1 MLFKGNGYDQEKNKI
16 YSVRTSFS
24 IKNIF
29 LICSSRFSERTNPMN
44 RPQRSVSPACPSFS
58 AISRLS
64 LLLLHLALCAFFVAT
79 PAAAVEQNTTFLP
92 AKINASGDTDALTS
106 QADKAL
112 TAALTSQGFTMVER
126 DKAKQM
132 LNYNGAWPPALKDLQ
147 ELAQKTGQD
156 YVAVGSVTA
165 IGDQVSVDYKVY
177 DLLAASAPQSY
188 YRHGESLKN
197 LDSVMVE
204 ISKDIL
210 RFTNRGQIITSLV
223 AEGNK
228 RIDSGAIIRKT
239 QTKTGDIYSP
249 ATLRKDLKAI
259 FAMGYFDN
267 VNIKVEESTE
277 GKKVIFQV
285 TEKPLISKVEFT
297 GISELDEKDVKE
309 AANVNANTIV
319 NPATINKSG
328 EAIKALYKS
337 KGYYDTKVTTKISYP
352 DKDQAV
358 VRYTIEEGSKI
369 YIKEITFVGN
379 KSFDSDELTDVI
391 KTSEKGLLSWITES
405 GLLKTEQLNQDSAS
419 IGSFYNN
426 KGFLEVKVSDPVVKQ
441 EGEWLY
447 ITFNIEEGPRYL
459 VGTID
464 IKGDLITDKQEL
476 RDLLTIQNE
485 KFINRKALRD
495 DILKITD
502 YYAERGYAFADVRP
516 NLDKSKGGARVD
528 IAIEIDKG
536 ELVYIDRISISG
548 NTRTRDNVIRRE
560 IEVHEGGVFDSKALR
575 ASSEALKRLEFF
587 EEVNIHPEPS
597 LDPTK
602 MNVLVDVKEKNTGQ
616 FSVGMGYSSVDSLM
630 FMAQIAENNFLG
642 RGDRVSLS
650 GNVSGRSTQF
660 NLSYTNPHLRDSKLS
675 WGADLYNMSR
685 KYDDYTKDSTGG
697 ALRLGYPV
705 WEKWKAF
712 GAYSYE
718 DTELSDVSPFA
729 SSIIIQSMDINITSA
744 VKFALVRDTRDR
756 ISSPSKGSQNQVS
769 VKYAGGVFGGDSQ
782 FTKLEASSGWFFP
795 LPWTTVFHVKGSAG
809 QVWENE
815 TNKLPVYERFYLGGM
830 NSIRGFQYGKVSPID
845 PLSGERIGGDKM
857 WYGNLE
863 YIFPLMK
870 EAGLNGVVFFDIGK
884 NMAGDMDWTI
894 DEYNKATG
902 LELRWISPMGPLRL
916 VWGYNLD
923 PKNDE
928 DQSVWDFSI
937 GGGF

>member
-1 MLFKGNGYDQEKNKI
+1 
-16 YSVRTSFS
+16 
-24 IKNIF
+24 
-29 LICSSRFSERTNPMN
+29 MN
-44 RPQRSVSPACPSFS
+44 RQQRSVSPACPSFS

-64 LLLLHLALCAFFVAT
+64 LLLLHLVLCAVVVT
-79 PAAAVEQNTTFLP
+79 PAVAAEQNTTFLP
-92 AKINASGDTDALTS
+92 AKINGSGDTAALTS

-112 TAALTSQGFTMVER
+112 AAALTNQGFTMVER

-132 LNYNGAWPPALKDLQ
+132 LNYNGAWPPALKDLHD
-147 ELAQKTGQD
+147 LAQKTGQD
-156 YVAVGSVTA
+156 YVAIGSVTA

-177 DLLAASAPQSY
+177 DLLAASTPQSY

-197 LDSVMVE
+197 LDSVMEE

-210 RFTNRGQIITSLV
+210 RFTNRGQIITSLA

-228 RIDSGAIIRKT
+228 RIDSGAIIHKI

-249 ATLRKDLKAI
+249 TVLRKDLKAI

-277 GKKVIFQV
+277 GKKIIFQV
-285 TEKPLISKVEFT
+285 TEKPLISKVEFA
-297 GISELDEKDVKE
+297 GISALDEKDVKE

-328 EAIKALYKS
+328 EAIKTLYKS
-337 KGYYDTKVTTKISYP
+337 KGYYDTKVTPKISYP

-358 VRYTIEEGSKI
+358 VRYTIEEGPKI
-369 YIKEITFVGN
+369 YIKEINFVGN
-379 KSFDSDELTDVI
+379 KSFDSKKLADVI
-391 KTSEKGLLSWITES
+391 KTSTKGLLSWITDS
-405 GLLKTEQLNQDSAS
+405 GLLKNEQLNQDSAS

-426 KGFLEVKVSDPVVKQ
+426 QGFLEVKVSDPVVKQ

-447 ITFNIEEGPRYL
+447 ITFNIEEGPRYM

-476 RDLLTIQNE
+476 RNLLTVQNE

-502 YYAERGYAFADVRP
+502 YYAEHGYAFADVRP
-516 NLDKSKGGARVD
+516 NIDKSKGGGRVD
-528 IAIEIDKG
+528 ISIEIKKG
-536 ELVYIDRISISG
+536 ELVYIDRITISG

-560 IEVHEGGVFDSKALR
+560 IEAQEGGVFDSKALR
-575 ASSEALKRLEFF
+575 ASSEALQRLEFF

-597 LDPTK
+597 LDPAK
-602 MNVLVDVKEKNTGQ
+602 MNILVDVKEKNTGQ
-616 FSVGMGYSSVDSLM
+616 FSIGMGYSSVDSLM
-630 FMAQIAENNFLG
+630 FMAEVAENNFMG
-642 RGDRVSLS
+642 TGDKVSLS
-650 GNVSGRSTQF
+650 GNVSGKSTQF
-660 NLSYTNPHLRDSKLS
+660 NLSFTDPHLRDSKLS
-675 WGADLYNMSR
+675 WGADLYDMSR
-685 KYDDYTKDSTGG
+685 IYDDYTRKSTGG
-697 ALRLGYPV
+697 ALRLGYPIF
-705 WEKWKAF
+705 EKWKAF

-718 DTELSDVSPFA
+718 NTTLSDLSIFA
-729 SSIIIQSMDINITSA
+729 LANPLITQSLDLNVTSA

-756 ISSPSKGSQNQVS
+756 PSSPSTGSQNQIS
-769 VKYAGGVFGGDSQ
+769 VKYAGGPFAGDSQ
-782 FTKLEASSGWFFP
+782 FTKLEASSSWFFP

-809 QVWENE
+809 EVWENE

-830 NSIRGFQYGKVSPID
+830 NSIRGFQYGKVSPMDIN
-845 PLSGERIGGDKM
+845 GVRIGGDKM
-857 WYGNLE
+857 WFGNFE

-870 EAGLNGVVFFDIGK
+870 EAGLNGVIFFDVGK
-884 NMAGDMDWTI
+884 NMADDMDWSVS
-894 DEYNKATG
+894 DYNKATG

-923 PKNDE
+923 PKAGE

>member
-1 MLFKGNGYDQEKNKI
+1 
-16 YSVRTSFS
+16 
-24 IKNIF
+24 
-29 LICSSRFSERTNPMN
+29 MN
-44 RPQRSVSPACPSFS
+44 CPRRSVSPARPSFS

-64 LLLLHLALCAFFVAT
+64 LFLLHLVLCALVVT

-92 AKINASGDTDALTS
+92 AKINGSGDTAALTN

-112 TAALTSQGFTMVER
+112 AAALTSQGFAMVER

-132 LNYNGAWPPALKDLQ
+132 LNYNGAWPPATKELHD
-147 ELAQKTGQD
+147 LAQKTGHD

-165 IGDQVSVDYKVY
+165 IGEQVSVDYNIY
-177 DLLAASAPQSY
+177 DLLSASAPKSY

-197 LDSVMVE
+197 LASVMEE

-210 RFTNRGQIITSLV
+210 RFTNRNQVIASL
-223 AEGNK
+223 ATEGNK
-228 RIDSGAIIRKT
+228 RIDSAAIIRKA
-239 QTKTGDIYSP
+239 QAKTGDIYSP

-267 VNIKVEESTE
+267 VNVKIEEGAE
-277 GKKVIFQV
+277 GKKIIFQV
-285 TEKPLISKVEFT
+285 TEKPLISKVEFA
-297 GISELDEKDVKE
+297 GISELEEKDVKE

-319 NPATINKSG
+319 NPSAINKSG
-328 EAIKALYKS
+328 EAIKTLYKS
-337 KGYYDTKVTTKISYP
+337 KGYYDTKVTPLISYP
-352 DKDQAV
+352 DKEQAV
-358 VRYTIEEGSKI
+358 VKYTIEEGPKI

-379 KSFDSDELTDVI
+379 KSFDSKKLTDVI
-391 KTSEKGLLSWITES
+391 KTSTKGLLSWITDS
-405 GLLKTEQLNQDSAS
+405 GLLKNEQLNQDSAS

-426 KGFLEVKVSDPVVKQ
+426 QGFLEVKVSDPEIRK

-447 ITFNIEEGPRYL
+447 ITFNIEEGPRYM

-476 RDLLTIQNE
+476 RNLLTVQNE

-502 YYAERGYAFADVRP
+502 YYAEHGYAFADVRP
-516 NLDKSKGGARVD
+516 NMDKSKGGGRVD
-528 IAIEIDKG
+528 VSIEINKG
-536 ELVYIDRISISG
+536 ELVYIDRITISG

-560 IEVHEGGVFDSKALR
+560 LEAKEGGVFDSKALR
-575 ASSEALKRLEFF
+575 TSSEQLKRLEFF

-602 MNVLVDVKEKNTGQ
+602 MNILVDVKEKNTGQ

-630 FMAQIAENNFLG
+630 FMAEIAENNFLG
-642 RGDRVSLS
+642 RGDKVSLS
-650 GNVSGRSTQF
+650 GNVSGKSTQF
-660 NLSYTNPHLRDSKLS
+660 NLSFTDPHLRDSKLS
-675 WGADLYNMSR
+675 WGADLYDMSR
-685 KYDDYTKDSTGG
+685 TYDDYKRKSTGG

-705 WEKWKAF
+705 FEKWKAF

-718 DTELSDVSPFA
+718 NTTLSDLSALALLNPL
-729 SSIIIQSMDINITSA
+729 ITQSLDINVTSA

-756 ISSPSKGSQNQVS
+756 PSSPSTGSQNQIS
-769 VKYAGGVFGGDSQ
+769 VKYAGGPFAGDSQ
-782 FTKLEASSGWFFP
+782 FTKLEASSSWYFP

-809 QVWENE
+809 EVWENE

-830 NSIRGFQYGKVSPID
+830 NSIRGFQYGKVSPTDIN
-845 PLSGERIGGDKM
+845 GVRIGGDKM

-870 EAGLNGVVFFDIGK
+870 EAGLNGVVFFDVGK
-884 NMAGDMDWTI
+884 NMASDIDWTVS
-894 DEYNKATG
+894 DYNKATG

-923 PKNDE
+923 PKVGE